1 MTSEFDYTLAT
12 AAKTSPFTLDIRTF
26 QNHNPLCDAPQNC
39 CNRSNPRRTMRNL
52 FIMLMSLMLT
62 TVLGCKSTQNQ
73 TPINTATP
81 VAEASIQPSASAPVA
96 VSSPISSPAT
106 APGKVDACTLLTSDE
121 IKAVQGEALK
131 TTKSSQQTGHEFVID
146 ICYYELPTPSNSIS
160 LSLAQPNPNKKDS
173 VREFWENTF
182 GDSEHGRKEKEREG
196 EGGEGE
202 LEEGAPPRKIAGL
215 GQEAFWFASP
225 IGGVLYV
232 LKGDHYI
239 RLSVGGRGTSEAKL
253 NKSKALAKKAIARL

>member
-1 MTSEFDYTLAT
+1 MRYTLIIVL
-12 AAKTSPFTLDIRTF
+12 SL
-26 QNHNPLCDAPQNC
+26 
-39 CNRSNPRRTMRNL
+39 
-52 FIMLMSLMLT
+52 MLMSAY
-62 TVLGCKSTQNQ
+62 GCKSTQNQ
-73 TPINTATP
+73 PPAAGTP
-81 VAEASIQPSASAPVA
+81 VAETA
-96 VSSPISSPAT
+96 VPAT
-106 APGKVDACTLLTSDE
+106 SSTPVTATSPTVSPVKAPGAVDACTLLTSDE
-121 IKAVQGEALK
+121 LKAVQGEELK
-131 TTKSSQQTGHEFVID
+131 TTKASQQAGHEFVID
-146 ICYYELPTPSNSIS
+146 ICYYELPTPSNSVS
-160 LSLAQPNPNKKDS
+160 LSLAQPNPNKKNS

-215 GQEAFWFASP
+215 GQEALWFASP